1 MGPETLGIFIPIIIF
16 SSAAILIGM
25 KMRYS
30 HIEETRLG
38 GGAQEEVEQ
47 LTETVDHLR
56 AEVGLLRDEFA
67 DLNERVDFTE
77 RLLERP
83 KTEE

>member
-1 MGPETLGIFIPIIIF
+1 MDPGVIGVFIPIIIF
-16 SSAAILIGM
+16 GGIFTLIGM

-30 HIEETRLG
+30 LMKDTRISG
-38 GGAQEEVEQ
+38 GEEVEQ
-47 LTETVDHLR
+47 LANAMDNLS
-56 AEVGLLRDEFA
+56 AEVELLRNEFHKLDE
-67 DLNERVDFTE
+67 RMDFTE

>member
-1 MGPETLGIFIPIIIF
+1 MGIFIPIIIF
-16 SSAAILIGM
+16 GGGAILIGM

-38 GGAQEEVEQ
+38 GAAQDEVEQ
-47 LTETVDHLR
+47 LTETVDNLR
-56 AEVGLLRDEFA
+56 AEVLALRDEFV

-83 KTEE
+83 KTED